1 MSRPAHGG
9 ALLRLEAVRKHFPLR
24 GLLPWSNPTGFVH
37 AVDGLSFSILPS
49 ETVSLVGESG
59 CGKTTTA
66 RMVLRLERPT
76 AGRIEFE
83 GRDVASL
90 EGTALKRYRAS
101 VQAVFQDPWS
111 SLNPRMRAGEIV
123 GEPLRLNEP
132 IGRLERRARVAD
144 LFRAVGLEPA
154 AARNFPHEFSGG
166 MRQRLAVARAL
177 ALHPS
182 LIVLDEPVS
191 ALDVSIRAQIMNL
204 LKDLQD
210 QYGMAYLLIAHDL
223 ATVRYLS
230 HRVAVMYLGEIVE
243 YADSDEIFTGPLHP
257 YTKALLS
264 AALPA
269 RPGGPSDELVLD
281 GEVPSPTAPPSG
293 CRFHTRCP
301 FTMPRCATE
310 KPTLRELAPGH
321 RAACHLYEGNG
332 RH

>member
-1 MSRPAHGG
+1 MSGLAHDG
-9 ALLRLEAVRKHFPLR
+9 ALLRLDAVRKHFPLR
-24 GLLPWSNPTGFVH
+24 GLLPWSKPTGFVH
-37 AVDGLSFSILPS
+37 AVDGVSFAILPS

-90 EGTALKRYRAS
+90 EGPALKRYRAS

-132 IGRLERRARVAD
+132 VGRIERRTRVAE

-204 LKDLQD
+204 LKDLQGR
-210 QYGMAYLLIAHDL
+210 YGMAYLLIAHDL

-243 YADSDEIFTGPLHP
+243 YAGSDELFTEPLHP

-269 RPGGPSDELVLD
+269 RPGGPSDELVLG

-301 FTMPRCATE
+301 FAMPRCATE
-310 KPTLRELAPGH
+310 KPALKELSPGH
-321 RAACHLYEGNG
+321 RVACHLYDENG